1 MLASLAEKQKL
12 KHLIVLIAYE
22 DGKGVGKPILGS
34 IYFFLR
40 IGPLVSLSKTG
51 WTSHFLFCFHFHIFV
66 IANPR
71 FFLPFRGKPFCEGI
85 SVKTQSTQKCFGGFD
100 SQPPSPVLRNLFV
113 CFSCFFFPHSIQ
125 FFFLK
130 INRQSNGR
138 KDRRHCWRPTWIF
151 GLQDETF
158 SVHLKSTIGACFSVL
173 IKGRLFYSR

>member
-1 MLASLAEKQKL
+1 M
-12 KHLIVLIAYE
+12 IVLIAYE
-22 DGKGVGKPILGS
+22 DGKRVGKPILGS
-34 IYFFLR
+34 IYFIFPPDR
-40 IGPLVSLSKTG
+40 AFGFAGGEGEGKTG
-51 WTSHFLFCFHFHIFV
+51 CTSHFLFCFYFHIFV

-85 SVKTQSTQKCFGGFD
+85 SVKTQSTQKWFGGFD

-113 CFSCFFFPHSIQ
+113 YFSYFFFPHSIQ

-158 SVHLKSTIGACFSVL
+158 SVHLKSSIGACFSVL